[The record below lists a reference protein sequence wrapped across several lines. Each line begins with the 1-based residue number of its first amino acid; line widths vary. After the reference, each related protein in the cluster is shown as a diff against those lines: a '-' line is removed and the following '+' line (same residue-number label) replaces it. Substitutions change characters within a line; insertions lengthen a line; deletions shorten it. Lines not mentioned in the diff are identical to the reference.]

1 MLIGHRIALNPNK
14 EQVLYFER
22 AAGTARFA
30 YNWALNEWKKQAYDW
45 WLSGKTKP
53 SPSEISLRKQFNAI
67 KHEHFPWTAEVSKS
81 VVQEAIIDL
90 GTAFRN
96 FKTHKGRY
104 ARFKSKAKTKPS
116 FCAANDVGRF
126 CSDGKRIKLPVV
138 GWLRMREAVR
148 FVGPMKRATVSKT
161 AGRWFVSLL
170 IETDDVR
177 PIERPAI
184 ARSIGVDLG
193 VTTLAM
199 LSTGEAVI
207 GPKAFC
213 HVAGV
218 QLVPDSSQSASN
230 RED

>member
-53 SPSEISLRKQFNAI
+53 FPSEISLRKQFNAI

-96 FKTHKGRY
+96 FKTRKGRY
-104 ARFKSKAKTKPS
+104 PRFKSKAKTKPS

-207 GPKAFC
+207 GPKAYTPCQQVTFSE
-213 HVAGV
+213 G
-218 QLVPDSSQSASN
+218 S
-230 RED
+230 E